1 MPLPRL
7 TKFTATETFWKNFY
21 KLSSS
26 QKASVRQTWPI
37 FKANP
42 FHPRLRTH
50 VIKRLSSLRKG
61 LVYSVW
67 IEGDLRCLFEIKGD
81 VVVTLD
87 VGTHDIY
94 KP

>member
-1 MPLPRL
+1 MSRPKL
-7 TKFTATETFWKNFY
+7 TKFKVTDTFWKNFY
-21 KLSSS
+21 KLSSD
-26 QKASVRQTWPI
+26 QKESVRKAWTI
-37 FKANP
+37 FKDDP
-42 FHPRLRTH
+42 FDPRLGTH

-67 IEGDLRCLFEIKGD
+67 VEGDLRCLFEIKGD
-81 VVVTLD
+81 VVVTLN